1 MVHVHVKVTHMM
13 LESCWWLSGSSQK
26 SLDAGVC
33 FSLAQ
38 GLNQSNF
45 LENNNKKNNWYAKPL
60 KENPEKM

>member
-1 MVHVHVKVTHMM
+1 MVCT
-13 LESCWWLSGSSQK
+13 SQK

-45 LENNNKKNNWYAKPL
+45 LENNFYNKIVYAKPL
-60 KENPEKM
+60 KENPKKMSSREVSQT